1 MLTLPD
7 ARVAPNRVTNGR
19 RILTGVTL
27 AFACFLALWAFAQ
40 VSALQPD
47 RRNISDGITKAKEVD
62 REHANGVVDRAQ
74 RFAATLTP
82 EQRSKLI
89 VKDTFGNL
97 TNWSNLPE
105 YAKSPHRV
113 GLSTSTLST
122 VQWAALNALLRE
134 STGSGRF
141 EGYDEVQQI
150 LNGDDYVHRLGSRN
164 REGYGRS
171 QYHVAFVGLPTTEGS
186 WTFQFGGHH
195 VAVINSYR
203 DGNLIGVTPSFRG
216 VDPLQPFLQHDV
228 RNDPLGQ
235 EHLAFQKLLR
245 SLTKDQ
251 LLIARLSEEPSDIV
265 LGPGIDWRFSNAPSG
280 LSASQLSREQAA
292 LLRVVI
298 KSYTDDV
305 SDKIAATLNDRY
317 YREIPLSR
325 ISFAG
330 NLDLSEAGDYVRI
343 EGLSFWIEL
352 IMDAPFSF
360 PKPHVHTVWRDKH
373 TDYGGRQK

>member
-1 MLTLPD
+1 MLALRD
-7 ARVAPNRVTNGR
+7 ATVAPKRVINRR
-19 RILTGVTL
+19 RILTCVSL
-27 AFACFLALWAFAQ
+27 AFACFPAIGAFAQ
-40 VSALQPD
+40 GSALQSD
-47 RRNISDGITKAKEVD
+47 RRNISDRITTTEDVA
-62 REHANGVVDRAQ
+62 REHANSVVGRAQ
-74 RFAATLTP
+74 TFAATLTP

-89 VKDTFGNL
+89 VKDTYRNL

-134 STGSGRF
+134 STGSARL

-150 LNGDDYVHRLGSRN
+150 LNGDDYVHRFGSRK

-171 QYHVAFVGLPTTEGS
+171 QYHVAFVGRPTTEGS

-216 VDPLQPFLQHDV
+216 VDPLQPFLQHGV

-235 EHLAFQKLLR
+235 EHLAFQTLLR

-251 LLIARLSEEPSDIV
+251 LLAARLADKPSDIV
-265 LGPGIDWRFSNAPSG
+265 LGPGVDWRFPTTPSG
-280 LSASQLSREQAA
+280 LSASQLSQGQAA

-305 SDKIAATLNDRY
+305 SDEIAATLKNRY
-317 YREIPLSR
+317 YGEIPLSR

-330 NLDLSEAGDYVRI
+330 NSDLSEAGDYVRI
-343 EGLSFWIEL
+343 EGPSFWMEL